1 LGSLFGFQDQSIFV
15 KKNMVILIFV
25 LVLWYGGLFFQSFF
39 LHRYAAHQVFT
50 MSKTMERIT
59 FVLTWVFQGSSYLS
73 AYGYGIM
80 HRMHHAYTDTEKD
93 PHSPSHDAN
102 LFAMMWKTKTIYQD
116 INLQRIAIDQRFMK
130 NVPQWKSFDQL
141 ASSRFSRLLW
151 IAVYITFF
159 IVFVTSLWQW
169 LLLPVILLMAPIHG
183 VIINW
188 FGHIYGY
195 VNYTMKNTSKNLFPF
210 DFLMMGEGYHNN
222 HHKNASS
229 ANFGVKWH
237 EVDITYLIIR
247 LLNSVGCIQLK

>member
-1 LGSLFGFQDQSIFV
+1 
-15 KKNMVILIFV
+15 MVIVIFV

-50 MSKTMERIT
+50 MSKTMERIS
-59 FVLTWVFQGSSYLS
+59 FILTWFFQGSSYLS

-93 PHSPSHDAN
+93 PHSPSHDPN

-116 INLQRIAIDQRFMK
+116 INDQNFAVDAKFTK
-130 NVPQWKSFDQL
+130 NVPQWKSFDAF

-151 IAVYITFF
+151 ISFYILFF
-159 IVFVTSLWQW
+159 AYFTTALWQW
-169 LLLPVILLMAPIHG
+169 ALLPVALLMAPIHG

-188 FGHIYGY
+188 FAHIYGY
-195 VNYTMKNTSKNLFPF
+195 VNYKMSNTSKNLFPF

-222 HHKNASS
+222 HHKHASS

-237 EVDITYLIIR
+237 EIDVTYVIMR
-247 LLNSVGCIQLK
+247 LLHVLGCIQLKALPAK

>member
-1 LGSLFGFQDQSIFV
+1 
-15 KKNMVILIFV
+15 MVILIFV
-25 LVLWYGGLFFQSFF
+25 LVLWYSGLFFQSFF
-39 LHRYAAHQVFT
+39 LHRYAAHQTFT
-50 MSKTMERIT
+50 MSKIMERIT
-59 FVLTWVFQGSSYLS
+59 FVLTWIFQGSSYLS

-102 LFAMMWKTKTIYQD
+102 LFAMMWKTKTIYQE
-116 INLQRIAIDQRFMK
+116 INLQRMSIDQRFMK
-130 NVPQWKSFDQL
+130 NIPQWKSFDQF
-141 ASSRFSRLLW
+141 ASSNFSRIFW
-151 IAVYITFF
+151 ISAYITFF
-159 IVFVTSLWQW
+159 VVFVTSWWQW

-195 VNYTMKNTSKNLFPF
+195 ENYTMKNTSKNIFHF

-222 HHKNASS
+222 HHKNSSS

-237 EVDITYLIIR
+237 EVDITYLIMR
-247 LLNSVGCIQLK
+247 FLNAIGCIQLK

>member
-15 KKNMVILIFV
+15 KKNMLILIFV

-130 NVPQWKSFDQL
+130 NVPQWKSFDQF

>member
-1 LGSLFGFQDQSIFV
+1 ML
-15 KKNMVILIFV
+15 ILIFV

-39 LHRYAAHQVFT
+39 LHRYSAHQTFT
-50 MSKTMERIT
+50 MSKIMERIT
-59 FVLTWVFQGSSYLS
+59 FVLTWIFQGSSYLS

-93 PHSPSHDAN
+93 PHSPSHDSN
-102 LFAMMWKTKTIYQD
+102 LFAMMWKTKTIYQE

-130 NVPQWKSFDQL
+130 NIPQWKSFDQF
-141 ASSRFSRLLW
+141 ASSNFSRILW
-151 IAVYITFF
+151 IFVYVTFF
-159 IVFVTSLWQW
+159 IVFVTSWWQW

-195 VNYTMKNTSKNLFPF
+195 ENYTMKNTSKNLFHF

-237 EVDITYLIIR
+237 EVDITYLIMR
-247 LLNSVGCIQLK
+247 LLNSIGCIQLKKPLDNNASIIR

>member
-1 LGSLFGFQDQSIFV
+1 MIIV
-15 KKNMVILIFV
+15 IFV

-50 MSKTMERIT
+50 MSKTMERIS
-59 FVLTWVFQGSSYLS
+59 FILTWFFQGSSYLS

-93 PHSPSHDAN
+93 PHSPSHDPN
-102 LFAMMWKTKTIYQD
+102 LFAMMWKTKTIYQN
-116 INLQRIAIDQRFMK
+116 INDQNIAVDAKFTK
-130 NVPQWKSFDQL
+130 NVPQWKSFDAF

-151 IAVYITFF
+151 ISFYILFF
-159 IVFVTSLWQW
+159 AYFTTALWQW
-169 LLLPVILLMAPIHG
+169 ALLPVALLMAPIHG

-188 FGHIYGY
+188 FAHIYGY
-195 VNYTMKNTSKNLFPF
+195 VNYKMSNTSKNLFPF

-222 HHKNASS
+222 HHKHASS

-237 EVDITYLIIR
+237 EIDVTYVIMR
-247 LLNSVGCIQLK
+247 LLHVLGCIQLKALPAKQ

>member
-1 LGSLFGFQDQSIFV
+1 
-15 KKNMVILIFV
+15 MVILIFV

-93 PHSPSHDAN
+93 PHSPSHDSN
-102 LFAMMWKTKTIYQD
+102 LFAMMWKTKTVYQQ
-116 INLQRIAIDQRFMK
+116 INNQKIAVDPHFTQ
-130 NVPQWKSFDQL
+130 NVPQWKEFDKF
-141 ASSRFSRLLW
+141 ASSLISRLLW
-151 IAVYITFF
+151 IIFYVFF
-159 IVFVTSLWQW
+159 FLFFVTAWWQW
-169 LLLPVILLMAPIHG
+169 LLFPIILLMAPIHG

-188 FGHIYGY
+188 FGHLYGY
-195 VNYTMKNTSKNLFPF
+195 VNFKMKNTSKNLFRF

-222 HHKNASS
+222 HHKQSSNAD
-229 ANFGVKWH
+229 FGVKWY
-237 EVDITYLIIR
+237 EIDITFLVIK
-247 LLNSVGCIQLK
+247 LLHRFQLIQLK